1 MLLRTTRRY
10 STLLRNNLSQAKS
23 PYLQSHAL
31 NPVAW
36 QEWNPETLQLA
47 KQSDKPIF
55 LSIGYHTCHWCHV
68 MNRESFSNDE
78 IADLINDNFIPI
90 KVDREERPDVD
101 AVYMMY
107 LQATTGRGGW
117 PLNVFLTPDTLDPI
131 FGGTY
136 WAGPDVDLHNGRL
149 TMFTDVLRGVLD
161 VWSLD
166 KEKVVRSSHEM
177 GERLTKLVEAKS
189 AGNDIVPLSDQTV
202 DSVVGHFKDSYD
214 SYWGGFSEAPKFPCP
229 NNMSFL
235 LRYGDDDAKK
245 MVYYTL
251 RKIGQ
256 GGIKDQV
263 GHGFARYS
271 VTEDWN
277 LPHFEKMLYDQALL
291 LNAYVDSYSSGDVDG
306 SKAKAL
312 YYATDIVNYL
322 TQELQHDKGGFYSA
336 QDADSVDQNGEH
348 REGAFY
354 TWTFNEF
361 QKAVGSLGM
370 LEADML
376 AMYWD
381 VLETGNVHPDND
393 LNQELAFQNVL
404 NEADDSISE
413 VAKTFGVKPD
423 YVKELVIKGRDLL
436 RTYRDKNREK
446 PATDTKLITSW
457 NGLAVGALAR
467 AHSVCN
473 IEGALDSAVTAVS
486 FLKSNYYDETTGI
499 LRRINGIDGM
509 SEDYAY
515 LVSGLIN
522 LYESTF
528 DYSYLEWAQKLQET
542 QISLF
547 WDKEHGGF
555 YSTDAENARSLIF
568 RPKNAFDGAEPSSNG
583 VSTDNL
589 MRLGAILHVDD
600 YLNKAQKTLDCYS
613 SDIQAQPAGY
623 VSMMSAI
630 MAAGTGGPGVTVV
643 AGKDKAKIKKYV
655 DAYHQQLKP
664 NSCIVVLDADSSVF
678 FNSETYKS
686 IYDRFNDSDITI
698 HKCSDRMC
706 EIVNPEVI

>member
-10 STLLRNNLSQAKS
+10 STLLKNNLSKAKS
-23 PYLQSHAL
+23 PYLQNHAL

-36 QEWNPETLQLA
+36 QEWSPETLELA
-47 KQSDKPIF
+47 KQADKPIF

-78 IADLINDNFIPI
+78 IADLLNENFIPI

-136 WAGPDVDLHNGRL
+136 WAGPGVNLHNGRL

-161 VWSLD
+161 VWKLD
-166 KEKVVRSSHEM
+166 KDKVIRSSQEM
-177 GERLTKLVEAKS
+177 GERLSKLVEAKS
-189 AGNDIVPLSDQTV
+189 AAHDVVELSDQTV
-202 DSVVGHFKDSYD
+202 SSVVGHFKESYD
-214 SYWGGFSEAPKFPCP
+214 SNYGGFSPAPKFPCP

-235 LRYGDDDAKK
+235 LKHGDDEAKK
-245 MVYYTL
+245 MVYNTL

-291 LNAYVDSYSSGDVDG
+291 LTAYVDSYASGDVDG
-306 SKAKAL
+306 SKEKAL
-312 YYATDIVNYL
+312 YYATDIVKYL

-336 QDADSVDQNGEH
+336 QDADSKDQNGEN

-361 QKAVGSLGM
+361 QKAVSSLGM

-393 LNQELAFQNVL
+393 MNQELSFQNVL
-404 NEADDSISE
+404 NEADDSIAE
-413 VAKTFGVKPD
+413 VARTFGVKPD
-423 YVKELVIKGRDLL
+423 YVAELVVKGRDLL
-436 RTYRDKNREK
+436 KKYRESKREK

-457 NGLAVGALAR
+457 NGLAVSALAR
-467 AHSVCN
+467 AHSVCK
-473 IEGALDSAVTAVS
+473 IEGALDAATTAAS
-486 FLKSNYYDETTGI
+486 FLKSNYYNETTGI
-499 LRRINGIDGM
+499 LQRIDGIEGM

-515 LVSGLIN
+515 LISGLID

-528 DYSYLEWAQKLQET
+528 DYSYLEWAQKLQ
-542 QISLF
+542 QSHISLF

-555 YSTDAENARSLIF
+555 YSTVAENAKSLIF
-568 RPKNAFDGAEPSSNG
+568 RPKNAFDSAEPSSNG

-600 YLNKAQKTLDCYS
+600 YLAKAQKILDCYS
-613 SDIQAQPAGY
+613 SDIKEQPAGY

-630 MAAGTGGPGVTVV
+630 LAAGTGGPSVTVV
-643 AGKDKAKIKKYV
+643 TGKDRTKISNYVAK
-655 DAYHQQLKP
+655 YHQTLKP
-664 NSCIVVLDADSSVF
+664 NNCLVILDADSSVF
-678 FNSETYKS
+678 FNSEIYKS
-686 IYDRFNDSDITI
+686 IYDQFSDSDITV

-706 EIVNPEVI
+706 EILNTDDL